1 MGNVT
6 WKAFKIGSIFERS
19 TKLALSVNQKDL
31 NLVEYKDNEHSI
43 ALISASRD
51 GSGRV
56 GYIEN
61 NLVKKELISKNKI
74 TFDDQWGYTFFQQED
89 FVITGGHNAILEI
102 KDINLKYVLDLN
114 LSCYSFISLILNQIT
129 IKSGIYGYGFKIN
142 NKLDREIV
150 LLPCIEVSKDEEHIW
165 EENGHCY
172 TLAVDYIK
180 KLMDMAKEER
190 EKNTIRLY
198 EAERAKYEAER
209 AKYEKGYKKE
219 KDILVW
225 KAFTLDS
232 LFSFVSSNQL
242 SSNKKA
248 LNVSP
253 IKNTQFTVALITQSE
268 KNNGISG
275 YLEESDEIRSK
286 KMNGYLTYSMHF
298 GLCFFHDYDFVLMDT
313 HGSLFRLIP
322 KNDKL
327 FRVLNRNRFINL
339 YFGKSITK
347 ICSNGI
353 YNYNWLPNSTRVGRE
368 IILLPCLE
376 ISSEEE
382 SIWEENGHYYTL
394 AADYISYLYLSGRVN
409 YNQKLID
416 AYTYS
421 Y

>member
-1 MGNVT
+1 MSNVI

-31 NLVEYKDNEHSI
+31 NLVENKDNEHSV

-61 NLVKKELISKNKI
+61 DLVKQELISKNKI

-102 KDINLKYVLDLN
+102 KDINLKHVLDLN

-142 NKLDREIV
+142 NKLDREII
-150 LLPCIEVSKDEEHIW
+150 LLPCLEVPKDEEHIW

-180 KLMDMAKEER
+180 ELMDKAKEER

-209 AKYEKGYKKE
+209 AKYEEGYKKE
-219 KDILVW
+219 KELLVW
-225 KAFTLDS
+225 K
-232 LFSFVSSNQL
+232 SFKLGSFLEYSS
-242 SSNKKA
+242 KH
-248 LNVSP
+248 V
-253 IKNTQFTVALITQSE
+253 IKNQIKNLQIFENYEDGTVANVTASKE
-268 KNNGISG
+268 NNGIVG
-275 YLEESDEIRSK
+275 YIEETDEIKQK
-286 KMNGYLTYSMHF
+286 KVKNVLTIASDAAYA
-298 GLCFFHDYDFVLMDT
+298 GVCFYQKDYVVSTGHNKMIEISNNSIKDIFD
-313 HGSLFRLIP
+313 
-322 KNDKL
+322 KNDYLYL
-327 FRVLNRNRFINL
+327 FLASLITKTFCKTF
-339 YFGKSITK
+339 YGFSKSITEDDFSK
-347 ICSNGI
+347 S
-353 YNYNWLPNSTRVGRE
+353 

-376 ISSEEE
+376 VPKDEEH
-382 SIWEENGHYYTL
+382 IWEENGHCYTL
-394 AADYISYLYLSGRVN
+394 AVDYISYLYLSGKVN

-416 AYTYS
+416 TYTYS

>member
-1 MGNVT
+1 MSNVI

-19 TKLALSVNQKDL
+19 TKLALSINQKDL
-31 NLVEYKDNEHSI
+31 NLVENKDNEHSI

-102 KDINLKYVLDLN
+102 KDNYLKHVLDLN
-114 LSCYSFISLILNQIT
+114 LPCYSFISLILNHIT

-142 NKLDREIV
+142 NKLDREII
-150 LLPCIEVSKDEEHIW
+150 LLPCLEVPKDEEHIW

-180 KLMDMAKEER
+180 ELMDKAKEER

-209 AKYEKGYKKE
+209 AKYEEGYKKE
-219 KDILVW
+219 KELLVW
-225 KAFTLDS
+225 KSFKLSDLFENKTGRDS
-232 LFSFVSSNQL
+232 SIAQKNLNKSSVKDDEFNISIVTESTANNGVGFYL
-242 SSNKKA
+242 KENDPVLIGKIVEKG
-248 LNVSP
+248 LTYG
-253 IKNTQFTVALITQSE
+253 TQFGNANYHNYKFFIIGNV
-268 KNNGISG
+268 N
-275 YLEESDEIRSK
+275 YLNFKSIILY
-286 KMNGYLTYSMHF
+286 NI
-298 GLCFFHDYDFVLMDT
+298 CNDFVGNYFAQIINKIFKKSGLFGYMNKIGQDT
-313 HGSLFRLIP
+313 F
-322 KNDKL
+322 
-327 FRVLNRNRFINL
+327 
-339 YFGKSITK
+339 
-347 ICSNGI
+347 
-353 YNYNWLPNSTRVGRE
+353 GRE

-376 ISSEEE
+376 VSKDEEH
-382 SIWEENGHYYTL
+382 IWEENGHCYTL
-394 AADYISYLYLSGRVN
+394 AVDYISYLYLSGKVN

-416 AYTYS
+416 TYTYS